1 MPIISVIPVGSERN
15 QNEGPFRKTHLEG
28 TAMPNSS
35 LAEVIPISSQLKIAF
50 RNHPGGVAVITAKTD
65 QGNVALT
72 ATSVTS
78 VNAEPPLLAFSVS
91 AMSSSA
97 PKIQKADHVVVHLLN
112 AGGIEIAK
120 IGATSGIDRFADTSL
135 WSTLET
141 GEPVFHAAR
150 TWLRCKL
157 IERVDASG
165 STLYLAQVVET
176 SISDDE
182 TAQDAGDGLVYVNRT
197 WHRLSEDSRI
207 D

>member
-1 MPIISVIPVGSERN
+1 
-15 QNEGPFRKTHLEG
+15 
-28 TAMPNSS
+28 MPNSL
-35 LAEVIPISSQLKIAF
+35 LAEVIPISSQLKLAF
-50 RNHPGGVAVITAKTD
+50 RNHPGGVAVITAKSE

-91 AMSSSA
+91 ALSSSS
-97 PKIQKADHVVVHLLN
+97 PKIQTVDHIVVHLLD
-112 AGGIEIAK
+112 ADGIEVAK

-135 WSTLET
+135 WSELET

-150 TWLRCKL
+150 AWLRCR
-157 IERVDASG
+157 IVERVDASG
-165 STLYLAQVVET
+165 STLYLAEVLET

-182 TAQDAGDGLVYVNRT
+182 TAQEASDGLVYVNRT

-207 D
+207 G